1 MILLPQQPQ
10 LDIDVYSAVPGQPG
24 EASGGAGAGSTRHNL
39 PRCLQGDNS
48 SLQLPNT
55 DCTWMAAVAVSV
67 KAPHRM
73 SPPSWS
79 VSPAAALNCRLP
91 PNSARRDCSST
102 EICRTIWSAVR
113 FVVAH
118 CLQMKLFYL

>member
-1 MILLPQQPQ
+1 MFIAVSLASPAKRVVEQEPAAPGTTSRTACREIQQFT
-10 LDIDVYSAVPGQPG
+10 A
-24 EASGGAGAGSTRHNL
+24 A
-39 PRCLQGDNS
+39 
-48 SLQLPNT
+48 PNT
-55 DCTWMAAVAVSV
+55 DCTCMAAVAVSV

-102 EICRTIWSAVR
+102 EICRTIESAVTSEMCCGALPANE
-113 FVVAH
+113 VV
-118 CLQMKLFYL
+118 LPVIRR